1 MSNVS
6 LNGRAAFHEV
16 HKYVKLIKRMAELNY
31 DIRRLNYLRISL
43 LRENNTE
50 TDFIPYTQ
58 FVTQSTRILS
68 NVKDFQESDILAT
81 MKELLTEPKVP
92 GDPNPRDEDLMF
104 SLPRFG
110 LLVELYHYFPILY
123 KKDQNLSTQL
133 YYILSSNKK
142 GNAEKSSQNVSESAR
157 GNSEERGSD
166 FNRLQGMSKT
176 VMSGSFFKAGSVQ
189 ENMKILSDKVRSEH
203 CVIFVC
209 IAN

>member
-81 MKELLTEPKVP
+81 M
-92 GDPNPRDEDLMF
+92 
-104 SLPRFG
+104 
-110 LLVELYHYFPILY
+110 
-123 KKDQNLSTQL
+123 
-133 YYILSSNKK
+133 
-142 GNAEKSSQNVSESAR
+142 
-157 GNSEERGSD
+157 
-166 FNRLQGMSKT
+166 
-176 VMSGSFFKAGSVQ
+176 
-189 ENMKILSDKVRSEH
+189 
-203 CVIFVC
+203 
-209 IAN
+209 